1 MEGVEVRGVA
11 VRGPEVRAVEE
22 GGLQSEVS
30 DSIWGIMVLHGK
42 HSLHCQ
48 FFNDMLQY
56 IQCMSAVL
64 VLDLFVLQNLSR
76 YLGTLL

>member
-30 DSIWGIMVLHGK
+30 DSIWGTMVLHGNILYTVSSVTCF
-42 HSLHCQ
+42 HTYNACQ
-48 FFNDMLQY
+48 
-56 IQCMSAVL
+56 QCS
-64 VLDLFVLQNLSR
+64 S
-76 YLGTLL
+76 